1 MSGNLTELKYASMI
15 PVEISNSMSNEI
27 RLYGDINKKISR
39 EAIWQ
44 ADLSQ
49 SHKSY
54 TRMSGFQG
62 SRLPLGTTEGN
73 PRYGFPYWGLL
84 EVPNNSSRPALSS
97 LTADE
102 IPQIIQLNAQQAEKE
117 RMYVN
122 RQVMAMTQNN
132 PYLPQH
138 FD

>member
-1 MSGNLTELKYASMI
+1 MSGNLTELKFSSMV
-15 PVEISNSMSNEI
+15 PVQVSNSMSNEI
-27 RLYGDINKKISR
+27 RLYGNINKMISR
-39 EAIWQ
+39 QAIWE
-44 ADLSQ
+44 ADMSQ

-54 TRMSGFQG
+54 NRMSGFQG
-62 SRLPLGTTEGN
+62 ARLPLGTTEGN
-73 PRYGFPYWGLL
+73 PRNFPYWGLMTP
-84 EVPNNSSRPALSS
+84 PNNSSRPALSS

-122 RQVMAMTQNN
+122 KLAFSMRMNN

>member
-1 MSGNLTELKYASMI
+1 MSGNLTELKFSSMV
-15 PVEISNSMSNEI
+15 PVQVSNSMSNEI
-27 RLYGDINKKISR
+27 RLYGNINKMISR
-39 EAIWQ
+39 QAIWE

-62 SRLPLGTTEGN
+62 NRIPIGTTSGN

-122 RQVMAMTQNN
+122 KLAFSMRMNN